1 MTENKFKKNKNK
13 NKKDINQV
21 LDNILID
28 ESTRKNQ
35 IKTIISV
42 YNSNNVTM
50 NKKEE
55 SNKSVNTLQ
64 SSSSLNQYNS
74 EKRNIKLIL
83 IEELS
88 SLLSNRENC
97 ECQIIKLQ
105 NILSLKER
113 NIENLNELKRK
124 IKDESSAEAELG
136 LRMVDCHGQENSNT
150 NYNKIEK
157 IGFNISC
164 HDEKNDNNFDLEM
177 EVEMETEEERLLKE
191 LNELKEKQIN
201 EKIELIKRLSKE
213 REVSIQNIKNKLDNE
228 ENDIKIENSE
238 IIMSLKENIHYLN
251 SQIKGK
257 ICINDHQNI
266 VSNLEINYKNQ
277 KYSILKSIYK
287 LNEYADVKYNSILKN
302 EEKISHFRKG
312 SSSILSNLVQR
323 KNISISNVSVNKNN
337 TDSSLVNKSN
347 ASCKSKSLKEN
358 FKKGSINNN
367 DNYVSN
373 STIAEAQDI
382 KINAYK
388 FMNDN
393 I

>member
-136 LRMVDCHGQENSNT
+136 LRMVDCHGQENT

-157 IGFNISC
+157 IGLNISC

>member
-1 MTENKFKKNKNK
+1 MTENKFKKQK

-42 YNSNNVTM
+42 YNSNNVNM

-113 NIENLNELKRK
+113 NIENLNELRRK
-124 IKDESSAEAELG
+124 IKDETSAEAESSLS
-136 LRMVDCHGQENSNT
+136 MVYCYGQNT
-150 NYNKIEK
+150 NYNKKGK
-157 IGFNISC
+157 IGLNISC
-164 HDEKNDNNFDLEM
+164 EDEKNNNDHDLEM
-177 EVEMETEEERLLKE
+177 EVEIETEEERLLNE

-201 EKIELIKRLSKE
+201 EKTELIKRLSKE
-213 REVSIQNIKNKLDNE
+213 REGSIQNIKNRLDNE

-257 ICINDHQNI
+257 ISINDHQNI

-277 KYSILKSIYK
+277 KYNILKSIYK
-287 LNEYADVKYNSILKN
+287 LNENADVRYNSILKN
-302 EEKISHFRKG
+302 EEKTSHFRKG
-312 SSSILSNLVQR
+312 SSSILSSLVQR

-337 TDSSLVNKSN
+337 TDNSQVNKNN
-347 ASCKSKSLKEN
+347 ASCKSKGLKEN
-358 FKKGSINNN
+358 FQKGVINN

-373 STIAEAQDI
+373 STISEAQDI